1 MSGTYSGSSATAGAS
16 AAPAGV
22 PASGGGARAC
32 SPGRSGVRTAVVWE
46 ALLGVLQA
54 RAAQAGTTRLDI
66 VDAGGGTGGFAVPLA
81 ALGHTVTVVDPSPDS
96 LAAAQRRAAE
106 AGVELRA
113 VQGDVADLPAVAGKA
128 AADLVLCHSVL
139 EYVDDPAAAVATV
152 ARVLRPGGT
161 VSVLAA
167 SAIAAAIHRALA
179 GNFDEAR
186 ELIEATAGP
195 DAALVAGAEEP
206 GAQRRFTLGSLTG
219 LIERAGMRPGAAH
232 GVRVF
237 SDLVPSSLVDG
248 DQGAGEALLAL
259 EEAAA
264 QHAALRDIATQ
275 LHIFGHR

>member
-1 MSGTYSGSSATAGAS
+1 MSGTYCG
-16 AAPAGV
+16 APAGV
-22 PASGGGARAC
+22 AA
-32 SPGRSGVRTAVVWE
+32 PGRSGVRTAVVWE
-46 ALLGVLQA
+46 ALVA
-54 RAAQAGTTRLDI
+54 VVKSRAGETGNARLDI
-66 VDAGGGTGGFAVPLA
+66 LDAGGGTGGFAVPLA
-81 ALGHTVTVVDPSPDS
+81 SLGHNVTVVDPSPDS

-113 VQGDVADLPAVAGKA
+113 VQGDVADLATIAGEA

-139 EYVDDPAAAVATV
+139 EYVDDPAGAVATI

-161 VSVLAA
+161 VSVLVA

-186 ELIEATAGP
+186 RLINATAWP
-195 DAALVAGAEEP
+195 DAGLGAGAVEP
-206 GAQRRFTLGSLTG
+206 GAPRRFTLPSLTR
-219 LIERAGMRPGAAH
+219 LIEQAGMRPGAAH

-248 DQGAGEALLAL
+248 DPGAGTALLAL

-264 QHAALRDIATQ
+264 QHPAFRDIATQ
-275 LHIFGHR
+275 LHIFGHH

>member
-1 MSGTYSGSSATAGAS
+1 M
-16 AAPAGV
+16 
-22 PASGGGARAC
+22 
-32 SPGRSGVRTAVVWE
+32 VWE
-46 ALLGVLQA
+46 ALLAVLDA
-54 RAAQAGTTRLDI
+54 RAGETGTARLDI
-66 VDAGGGTGGFAVPLA
+66 ADAGGGTGGFAVPLA
-81 ALGHTVTVVDPSPDS
+81 SLGHNVIVVDPSPDS

-113 VQGDVADLPAVAGKA
+113 VQGEVADLPAIAGEA

-139 EYVDDPAAAVATV
+139 EYVDEPAAALATI

-161 VSVLAA
+161 VSVLAG

-179 GNFDEAR
+179 GSFDEAR
-186 ELIEATAGP
+186 QLISATAGP
-195 DAALVAGAEEP
+195 DAGPGSPAGQP
-206 GAQRRFTLGSLTG
+206 GAPRRFTRPALTR
-219 LIERAGMRPGAAH
+219 LIEQAGMRPGAAH

-248 DQGAGEALLAL
+248 DPGAGAALLAL

-275 LHIFGHR
+275 LHIFGHRADGAGRG

>member
-1 MSGTYSGSSATAGAS
+1 MVKSEA
-16 AAPAGV
+16 
-22 PASGGGARAC
+22 ARAC
-32 SPGRSGVRTAVVWE
+32 SPGRSVVRTAVVWQ
-46 ALLGVLQA
+46 AVLGVLQT
-54 RAAQAGTTRLDI
+54 RAARAGTTRLDI
-66 VDAGGGTGGFAVPLA
+66 LDAGGGTGGFAVPLA

-106 AGVELRA
+106 AGVELHA
-113 VQGDVADLPAVAGKA
+113 VQGDVADLPAIAGEA

-139 EYVDDPAAAVATV
+139 EYVDDPASAVATI

-179 GNFDEAR
+179 GNFEEAR
-186 ELIEATAGP
+186 QIINATRGP
-195 DAALVAGAEEP
+195 DAGP
-206 GAQRRFTLGSLTG
+206 GAAAGQPGLPRRFTLPSLTG

-248 DQGAGEALLAL
+248 DPGAGAALLAL

>member
-1 MSGTYSGSSATAGAS
+1 MAMS
-16 AAPAGV
+16 
-22 PASGGGARAC
+22 ASGAARAC
-32 SPGRSGVRTAVVWE
+32 APGRSGVRTAVVWE
-46 ALLGVLQA
+46 ALLAVLETRA
-54 RAAQAGTTRLDI
+54 RQAGTARLDI
-66 VDAGGGTGGFAVPLA
+66 LDAGGGTGGFAVPLA
-81 ALGHTVTVVDPSPDS
+81 SLGHNVMVIDPSPDS

-113 VQGDVADLPAVAGKA
+113 VQGDVADLPAIAGA
-128 AADLVLCHSVL
+128 PAADLVLCHSVL
-139 EYVDDPAAAVATV
+139 EYVDDPAGAVATI

-186 ELIEATAGP
+186 QIIIAAGGP
-195 DAALVAGAEEP
+195 DAGP
-206 GAQRRFTLGSLTG
+206 GAAAGQPGAPRRFTLPSLTR

-248 DQGAGEALLAL
+248 DPGAGAALLAL